1 MVIVFAQQGAG
12 LLGRRSYRQHSS
24 VPVSSS
30 TGSVGLSQTEM
41 PSRQSGRWCTRVTR
55 LVCMACV
62 QVRVQDNREVPVGTT
77 IVLEEM
83 RTNIALQLRGFW
95 DAGIRGP
102 DFVWAATGPAM
113 EAYSKHPVVRKA
125 NAPGEVMG
133 VGEFLNH
140 VRRMVVDY
148 IVGQVLTGETG
159 IGPGRR
165 RSARRSDG
173 LLPFASARFRY
184 GRRTSRSVHSLR
196 NGMRPV

>member
-1 MVIVFAQQGAG
+1 MGDARIGDHRFRF
-12 LLGRRSYRQHSS
+12 RRYWELACADGDAF
-24 VPVSSS
+24 S
-30 TGSVGLSQTEM
+30 TA
-41 PSRQSGRWCTRVTR
+41 GRWCSGTR
-55 LVCMACV
+55 LVCMA
-62 QVRVQDNREVPVGTT
+62 RGPPASDTARPGWDN

-148 IVGQVLTGETG
+148 IVGQVLTGERG
-159 IGPGRR
+159 
-165 RSARRSDG
+165 SDLAAADRLDEVTAYY
-173 LLPFASARFRY
+173 LLAPPRFWH
-184 GRRTSRSVHSLR
+184 G
-196 NGMRPV
+196 